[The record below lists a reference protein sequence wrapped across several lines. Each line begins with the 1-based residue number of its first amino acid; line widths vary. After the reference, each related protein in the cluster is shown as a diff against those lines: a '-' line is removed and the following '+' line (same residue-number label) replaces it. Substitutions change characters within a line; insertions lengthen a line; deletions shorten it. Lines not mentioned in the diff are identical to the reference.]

1 MLPKGHRRHIAQGV
15 KRAWVLFGLVMFGVV
30 LEVGMGLYVHL
41 HLGPRTAGWSQ
52 TTLIWTV
59 SLSVLA
65 LVEGV
70 VGLVVH
76 RWLLVPASLL
86 RRLRASLK
94 REGLGSGPELGD
106 GNGDGDGDGGRLPL
120 ELLTVVA
127 VRAVFLA
134 DVVAWILLQ
143 FVTIYG
149 LILVVITGQ
158 VWILL
163 TFAVASLVL
172 LTRVAPS
179 RARIG
184 RLVEDLRDRS
194 EKR

>member
-1 MLPKGHRRHIAQGV
+1 
-15 KRAWVLFGLVMFGVV
+15 
-30 LEVGMGLYVHL
+30 
-41 HLGPRTAGWSQ
+41 
-52 TTLIWTV
+52 
-59 SLSVLA
+59 
-65 LVEGV
+65 
-70 VGLVVH
+70 
-76 RWLLVPASLL
+76 
-86 RRLRASLK
+86 
-94 REGLGSGPELGD
+94 
-106 GNGDGDGDGGRLPL
+106 
-120 ELLTVVA
+120 VVA

-184 RLVEDLRDRS
+184 RLVEDLRVRS